1 MGISMMAGGGSE
13 VSALSVFSADSD
25 STCNGDGNDDE
36 IDAVGDNDSLVTTR
50 GRIENIARIRILD
63 LIANFTGFVDF

>member
-13 VSALSVFSADSD
+13 VSALCGFSADSD
-25 STCNGDGNDDE
+25 LTCNGDDNDDE